1 MRYIVLRRGMPY
13 IGKGSIVF
21 DEIQRVNLPL
31 TLVMVT
37 QVMIGRT
44 ILGIND
50 EFSSTLSEQFCVLN
64 STVKHCD
71 FYEVERPA
79 HIIKFPLTIFV
90 LSRYAAL

>member
-1 MRYIVLRRGMPY
+1 MAKDLSFSTRF
-13 IGKGSIVF
+13 KG
-21 DEIQRVNLPL
+21 LPL

-37 QVMIGRT
+37 EVIIGRT

-50 EFSSTLSEQFCVLN
+50 EFSYTLSEQFCAVN

-79 HIIKFPLTIFV
+79 HIIKFPLTIIV
-90 LSRYAAL
+90 LSRYAAAFFCNRIAYKGC